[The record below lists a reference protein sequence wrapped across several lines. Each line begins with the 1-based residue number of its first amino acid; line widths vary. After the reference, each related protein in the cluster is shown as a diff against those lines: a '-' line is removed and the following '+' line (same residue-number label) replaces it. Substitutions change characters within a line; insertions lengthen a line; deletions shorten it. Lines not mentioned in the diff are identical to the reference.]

1 MSKLEQLKKDLT
13 DSLKAHQSEKLGVLR
28 LLKNSLDTKEKSG
41 VEITD
46 DVFVAVTQAEVKKRQ
61 DAINIYK
68 KAEAADKAAKEQ
80 SEIDILAEYLPAGL
94 SEEEISQAITEAIAE
109 TGAAG
114 LSDLGKVMGQ
124 LKNKLAGR
132 ADLGQVSAQ
141 VRSRL
146 S

>member
-46 DVFVAVTQAEVKKRQ
+46 DVFIAVTQAEVKKRQ

-94 SEEEISQAITEAIAE
+94 SEEEISQAITKAIAE

>member
-94 SEEEISQAITEAIAE
+94 SEEETSQAITEAIAE

>member
-46 DVFVAVTQAEVKKRQ
+46 DVFIAVTQAEVKKRQ